1 MTDQLESENDND
13 SHGSEENNEV
23 WTLSGLKEEMEKVD
37 QYIARNIEKGGYSK
51 CFSYK

>member
-23 WTLSGLKEEMEKVD
+23 WTLRELKQEMDKVD
-37 QYIARNIEKGGYSK
+37 QYIARNNKKRG
-51 CFSYK
+51 